1 MRLKYLDNSP
11 MAYGACS
18 TEYRSNRLTT
28 ASICHLTTGTNTR
41 RGLPPTNALIGAV
54 LRVTHK
60 ATKGGIGS

>member
-1 MRLKYLDNSP
+1 

-28 ASICHLTTGTNTR
+28 ASICNLTAGTNTR
-41 RGLPPTNALIGAV
+41 RGLAPTNALIGAV

-60 ATKGGIGS
+60 AEKRGVGS